1 MSVIGFGFVFGL
13 AARNAGYSVIE
24 ASAMSVFAFAG
35 AAQFAAVGYVAAGLP
50 WAPIVVL
57 TFFLNARHLLYSA
70 SLAPR
75 LRGVPPARRAAMA
88 HVLTDEAFALAA
100 AHFHRLGRVDLPG
113 YWIGAIL
120 GVFIPWNLATLAGV
134 LLGGAIP
141 DPSVFGLD
149 VVFPAAMAG
158 LAVGLTTGRRE
169 LVAAGAGGGDRDRPV
184 ARGGTGAGDRGRR
197 APRAAGRDGHSGGG
211 RSRAGGLRRDRAGRR
226 PGRSA
231 RGGRGT
237 PAGRNGG
244 GLESTGARRAARRPG
259 DRPVTTQ
266 LVLLALLMAAVT
278 YPSRALPILAPGIE
292 RLPPRALLYLR
303 LVGPAVLA
311 SLAASN
317 TLVAT
322 AADGTPGLHLGIE
335 AAGVLACLALVAWRR
350 NLLLGLIVAM
360 GLVALARLAGVA

>member
-13 AARNAGYSVIE
+13 AARNAGYSVVE

-75 LRGVPPARRAAMA
+75 LRGVPLARRAAMA

-141 DPSVFGLD
+141 DPSMFGLD

-169 LVAAGAGGGDRDRPV
+169 LVAAGAGGAIGIALSLAVGPALGIV
-184 ARGGTGAGDRGRR
+184 
-197 APRAAGRDGHSGGG
+197 
-211 RSRAGGLRRDRAGRR
+211 AGGLLGPLVGMAV
-226 PGRSA
+226 
-231 RGGRGT
+231 
-237 PAGRNGG
+237 PAGGG
-244 GLESTGARRAARRPG
+244 HAPADSDVTGRAVDLDGA
-259 DRPVTTQ
+259 
-266 LVLLALLMAAVT
+266 LAEVEA
-278 YPSRALPILAPGIE
+278 
-292 RLPPRALLYLR
+292 LPPRAT
-303 LVGPAVLA
+303 P
-311 SLAASN
+311 
-317 TLVAT
+317 
-322 AADGTPGLHLGIE
+322 AADGAPARGEPPAGTGI
-335 AAGVLACLALVAWRR
+335 GR
-350 NLLLGLIVAM
+350 
-360 GLVALARLAGVA
+360 